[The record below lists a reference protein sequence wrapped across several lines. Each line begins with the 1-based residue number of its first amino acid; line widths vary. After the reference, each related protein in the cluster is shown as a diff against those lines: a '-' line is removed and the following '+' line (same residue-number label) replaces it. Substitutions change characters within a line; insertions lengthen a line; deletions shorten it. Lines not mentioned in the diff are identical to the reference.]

1 MSQATLEASKLWHLK
16 QCPLFTSLGPD
27 ETKAIFLMTHVQSY
41 APQRVIHPDAMDED
55 SLFIMK
61 RGHAKLA
68 YTDAE
73 GRQVTVMLLNPGDI
87 FGALPG
93 SEEGGFGEHVT
104 MITSCCVAKISREK
118 FNDILRKY
126 PDLAY
131 KVTNANFDRI
141 RRLQVRLAEY
151 MTMSAEARLALILL
165 ELDKVLGKECDEG
178 RELDIQISH
187 QDLGELIGSTREMVS
202 HLMRRFRD
210 SGVVQTMRQR
220 VILCDQEELRRI
232 RHA

>member
-27 ETKAIFLMTHVQSY
+27 ETKAIFLMTHIQSY
-41 APQRVIHPDAMDED
+41 APGRVIHPDAMDTQT
-55 SLFIMK
+55 LFIMK

-93 SEEGGFGEHVT
+93 KEEGGFGEHVT
-104 MITSCCVAKISREK
+104 MITSCCVAKISRQK
-118 FNDILRKY
+118 FDQVLRKY
-126 PDLAY
+126 PDIAF

-141 RRLQVRLAEY
+141 HRLQVRLAEY

-165 ELDKVLGKECDEG
+165 ELDKVVGRDCEEG
-178 RELDIQISH
+178 REIEVPISH

-202 HLMRRFRD
+202 HLLRRFRE
-210 SGVVQTMRQR
+210 SGLVQTMRQK
-220 VILCDQEELRRI
+220 VILSDLDGLRRM